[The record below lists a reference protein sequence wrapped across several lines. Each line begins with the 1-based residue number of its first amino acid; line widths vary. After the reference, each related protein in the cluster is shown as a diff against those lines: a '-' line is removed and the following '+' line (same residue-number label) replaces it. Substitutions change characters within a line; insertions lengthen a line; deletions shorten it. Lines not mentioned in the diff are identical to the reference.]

1 MRNYRNTNDKTIENA
16 FARLSGSYGKSVQE
30 GMRRMLDMGMEY
42 ALLSHDQQHRKHVE
56 NGDSYGWAMWHDGS
70 VVETRVRPPSS
81 SGWCGVIMAA
91 MQPRYWFSLDY
102 ENDILN
108 MTAAELRANFHK
120 YFKQL

>member
-70 VVETRVRPPSS
+70 VVETRVRAR
-81 SGWCGVIMAA
+81 WC
-91 MQPRYWFSLDY
+91 
-102 ENDILN
+102 
-108 MTAAELRANFHK
+108 
-120 YFKQL
+120 